1 MTKLPGG
8 EFGGAWE
15 ALAAAARR
23 PRRRPSREFAL
34 DTTRELVEAI
44 ESDQIDDARR
54 ARMQAEVTRRL
65 SKKRGNRN

>member
-15 ALAAAARR
+15 AIAAAARR
-23 PRRRPSREFAL
+23 PRRPLREFAL
-34 DTTRELVEAI
+34 DTTRELIEAV
-44 ESDQIDDARR
+44 ESDQITDEARR
-54 ARMQAEVTRRL
+54 ERMRAEITRRL